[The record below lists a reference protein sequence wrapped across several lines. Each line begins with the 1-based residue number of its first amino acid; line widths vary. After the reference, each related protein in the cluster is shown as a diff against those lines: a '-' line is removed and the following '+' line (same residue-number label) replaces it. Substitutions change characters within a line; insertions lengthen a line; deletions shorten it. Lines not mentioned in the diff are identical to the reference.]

1 MGTGAN
7 GAGIGVD
14 LVRAG
19 YDVTFVEQWP
29 ENVTAMRE
37 RGVLVRMPGQETR
50 TEVKAFHLCEVATFR
65 RPFDIV
71 FLAVK
76 AYDTRW
82 ACQLIEPLVA
92 SDGLVVGLQNGL
104 THDTI
109 AEVAGA
115 RRTLGAVIEVSAAMF
130 EPGVVE
136 RHTPP
141 GSSWFGIGCLDAST
155 AGREGEIVELLSHAG
170 DAQRS
175 DDIRSAKWMKV
186 VANCAEVVTS
196 AILDLPLIEAAKLPG
211 MHDFMVETGKEAA
224 RTAVARGSAIVPI
237 FGLPDV
243 DPDDPDAFAERL
255 LATIYEKFAL
265 PHTLTAVLQD
275 WRKGRRSEVDDMNGV
290 IVREQQRLGGT
301 ARYNARVV
309 ELAHRVERGELRPRP
324 DNLGLLLSLG
334 APATRPGPPLAANAA
349 ASGPA
354 RPGRRSRRPV

>member
-1 MGTGAN
+1 VGTGAN

-19 YDVTFVEQWP
+19 RDVTFVEQWP
-29 ENVTAMRE
+29 ENVLAMRE
-37 RGVLVRMPGQETR
+37 HGVVVRMPGEETNTAVR
-50 TEVKAFHLCEVATFR
+50 AYHLCEVATFR
-65 RPFDIV
+65 QPFDVV

-82 ACQLIEPLVA
+82 ACELIEPLVA
-92 SDGLVVGLQNGL
+92 PDGLVIGLQNGL

-109 AEVAGA
+109 ADVVGA

-141 GSSWFGIGCLDAST
+141 AGSWFGIGSLDAST
-155 AGREGEIVELLSHAG
+155 AGREGAIIELLSNAGHAE
-170 DAQRS
+170 RS
-175 DDIRSAKWMKV
+175 DDVRSAKWMKL

-196 AILDLPLIEAAKLPG
+196 ALLDLPLIEAAKLPG

-224 RTAVARGSAIVPI
+224 RVAVARGSAIVPI
-237 FGLPDV
+237 FGYSDV
-243 DPDDPDAFAERL
+243 DPDAPEAFAERL

-290 IVREQQRLGGT
+290 IAREQRRLGGT
-301 ARYNARVV
+301 APYNAWVT
-309 ELAHRVERGELRPRP
+309 ELAHRIERGELRHHP
-324 DNLGLLLSLG
+324 DNLPLLLSRG
-334 APATRPGPPLAANAA
+334 VPGPTIESEL
-349 ASGPA
+349 
-354 RPGRRSRRPV
+354 

>member
-1 MGTGAN
+1 VTVSGPRIAVVGTGAN

-19 YDVTFVEQWP
+19 HDVTFIEQWP
-29 ENVTAMRE
+29 ENVEAMRKH
-37 RGVLVRMPGQETR
+37 GVMVRMPAEETR
-50 TEVKAFHLCEVATFR
+50 TAVRAFHLCEVAAMR
-65 RPFDIV
+65 EPFDVV
-71 FLAVK
+71 FIAVK

-92 SDGLVVGLQNGL
+92 PRGLVVGLQNGL
-104 THDTI
+104 THHTI
-109 AEVAGA
+109 AEVVGSH
-115 RRTLGAVIEVSAAMF
+115 RTLGAVIEVSAGMF

-141 GSSWFGIGCLDAST
+141 AGSWFGIGCLNESA
-155 AGREGEIVELLSHAG
+155 AGREGEIIDLLSHAG
-170 DAQRS
+170 AAERS
-175 DDIRSAKWMKV
+175 DDINSAKWMKV

-224 RTAVARGSAIVPI
+224 RTAVAAGSAIVPI
-237 FGLPDV
+237 FGYPDV
-243 DPDDPDAFAERL
+243 DPEDPDGFAERL

-290 IVREQQRLGGT
+290 VLREQCRLGG
-301 ARYNARVV
+301 AAPCNAWVV
-309 ELAHRVERGELRPRP
+309 ELAHRIERGDLRHRP
-324 DNLGLLLSLG
+324 ENLELLLSLG
-334 APATRPGPPLAANAA
+334 SPAE
-349 ASGPA
+349 
-354 RPGRRSRRPV
+354 PVAGQR

>member
-1 MGTGAN
+1 MTERAPRIAVVGTGAN

-19 YDVTFVEQWP
+19 HDVTFVEQWP
-29 ENVTAMRE
+29 ENVLAMRE
-37 RGVLVRMPGQETR
+37 HGVVVRMPGEETNTAVR
-50 TEVKAFHLCEVATFR
+50 AYHLCEVATFR
-65 RPFDIV
+65 QPFDVV

-82 ACQLIEPLVA
+82 ACELIEPLVA
-92 SDGLVVGLQNGL
+92 PDGLVVGLQNGL

-109 AEVAGA
+109 ADVVGV

-141 GSSWFGIGCLDAST
+141 AGSWFGIGSLDVSA
-155 AGREGEIVELLSHAG
+155 AGREGAIIELLSNAG
-170 DAQRS
+170 HTERS
-175 DDIRSAKWMKV
+175 DDVRSAKWMKL

-196 AILDLPLIEAAKLPG
+196 ALLDLPLIEAAKLPG
-211 MHDFMVETGKEAA
+211 MHDFMVETGKEAV
-224 RTAVARGSAIVPI
+224 RVAVARGSAIVPI
-237 FGLPDV
+237 FGYSDV
-243 DPDDPDAFAERL
+243 DPDAPEAFAERL

-290 IVREQQRLGGT
+290 IAREQRRLGGT
-301 ARYNARVV
+301 APYNAWVT
-309 ELAHRVERGELRPRP
+309 ELAHRVERGELRHHPG
-324 DNLGLLLSLG
+324 NLPLLLSRG
-334 APATRPGPPLAANAA
+334 VPGPTIESEL
-349 ASGPA
+349 
-354 RPGRRSRRPV
+354 